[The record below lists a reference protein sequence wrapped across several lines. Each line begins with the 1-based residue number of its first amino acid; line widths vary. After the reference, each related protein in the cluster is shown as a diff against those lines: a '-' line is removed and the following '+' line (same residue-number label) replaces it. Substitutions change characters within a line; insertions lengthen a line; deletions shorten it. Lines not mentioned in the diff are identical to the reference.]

1 MNKDSAGFW
10 WNMIGSVIYAVTSML
25 LGTFVIRTLG
35 GDLGGIFFFAF
46 STMGQHIYIVSYFG
60 MRPVQIT
67 DTARNFSFGDFRKF
81 RILTC
86 ALALICACVFAVLY
100 SGLSYK
106 AAVIVVV
113 SLYRI
118 LDGLADVYESEFQR
132 DGRLDMTG
140 KSMTIRTLIAVAVF
154 AAVML
159 TTRNLLLSCAA
170 MVIAI
175 AASVFFL
182 ELSALRKLENVDYS
196 QNADATR
203 RLFDSSK
210 WLFIS
215 AFIDLYIF
223 AASKYA
229 VDANM
234 SAAASGYYST
244 IFIPTSVINLMANF
258 VIRPVLTGMSD
269 QYNDGRTA
277 EFKKSIRSI
286 GTLILVLTAIGMLA
300 AWLIGIPC
308 LSLLVGSEAGAEI
321 EAYKAA
327 LVIVIAGGGLYA
339 VLNLLYYVLVII
351 GRQKEM
357 FLVYAGGAVLAFAI
371 SGLFVRNWGIN
382 GAAVSYLICMLAI
395 VIAFAVIAGININ
408 RKKDN

>member
-1 MNKDSAGFW
+1 
-10 WNMIGSVIYAVTSML
+10 MIGSVIYAVTSML

-67 DTARNFSFGDFRKF
+67 DTARSFSFGDFRKF

-86 ALALICACVFAVLY
+86 ALALICACVFAVIY
-100 SGLSYK
+100 SGMSYK

-159 TTRNLLLSCAA
+159 MTRNLLLSCAA

-182 ELSALRKLENVDYS
+182 EMSALRKLENVDYS

-210 WLFIS
+210 WLFVS

-234 SAAASGYYST
+234 SAAVSGYYST

-308 LSLLVGSEAGAEI
+308 LSLLVGNEAGAEL
-321 EAYKAA
+321 ATYKAA

-371 SGLFVRNWGIN
+371 SGAFVRNWGIN

>member
-1 MNKDSAGFW
+1 
-10 WNMIGSVIYAVTSML
+10 MIGSVIYAVTSML

-67 DTARNFSFGDFRKF
+67 DTARRFSFGDFRKF

-86 ALALICACVFAVLY
+86 ALALICACVFAVIY
-100 SGLSYK
+100 SGMSYK

-159 TTRNLLLSCAA
+159 MTRNLLLSCAA

-175 AASVFFL
+175 AAAVFFL
-182 ELSALRKLENVDYS
+182 EMPALRKLENVDYS

-210 WLFIS
+210 WLFVS

-234 SAAASGYYST
+234 SAAVSGYYST

-269 QYNDGRTA
+269 QYNGGQTA

-286 GTLILVLTAIGMLA
+286 GALILVLTAAGMLA

-308 LSLLVGSEAGAEI
+308 LSLLVGSEAGAELA
-321 EAYKAA
+321 AYKAA

-382 GAAVSYLICMLAI
+382 GAAVSYLICMLVI

>member
-1 MNKDSAGFW
+1 
-10 WNMIGSVIYAVTSML
+10 MIGSIIYAVTSML
-25 LGTFVIRTLG
+25 LGTFVIRVLG

-67 DTARNFSFGDFRKF
+67 DTARNYSFGDFRKF
-81 RILTC
+81 RTLTC
-86 ALALICACVFAVLY
+86 MLAIVCACVFAVIY
-100 SGLSYK
+100 SGISYK
-106 AAVIVVV
+106 AAVIIVV

-140 KSMTIRTLIAVAVF
+140 KSMTIRTVIVVIAF

-159 TTRNLLLSCAA
+159 TTHNLLLSCAA
-170 MVIAI
+170 MVIAVAVSI
-175 AASVFFL
+175 FLFAA
-182 ELSALRKLENVDYS
+182 APLRKFENVDYTEKAGAS
-196 QNADATR
+196 R
-203 RLFDSSK
+203 SLFDASK

-229 VDANM
+229 VDAHM
-234 SAAASGYYST
+234 SATVSGYYST

-258 VIRPVLTGMSD
+258 VIRPVLTGMSE
-269 QYNDGRTA
+269 QYNAGRTA
-277 EFKKSIRSI
+277 ELKKTIRSI
-286 GTLILVLTAIGMLA
+286 GALILVLTVIGMLA

-308 LSLLVGSEAGAEI
+308 LSLLVGSEAGAELS
-321 EAYKAA
+321 AYKTA

-351 GRQKEM
+351 SRQKEM

-371 SGLFVRNWGIN
+371 SGVFVRNWGVN
-382 GAAVSYLICMLAI
+382 GAAVSYFICMLSI
-395 VIAFAVIAGININ
+395 VIAFAIIAGININ
-408 RKKDN
+408 RKKDS